1 MSAND
6 FMAQM
11 VKPAVEPE
19 NINSVTGLVE
29 GTFGIGTYQVAGE
42 AAFPGLV
49 LPNGD
54 VLDLSDLYA
63 DTHAIFNDWDNAL
76 VWLKEVAAK
85 QERPAK
91 SLDSLNILP
100 VLAHPNMICAASNYR
115 QHVAEMMTFNKFN
128 QDKRLPGEDDEAFF
142 KRNYEEVDR
151 RGREGMPYFFTGLHS
166 ALCGPNDDVPLPL
179 IGQQPDWELEL
190 GVIVGKSERYV
201 RPEDADDLIA
211 AYVMVN
217 DIGTVDE
224 FKRADIKFNFD
235 WVSKFQPNFKPFGPF
250 AVPKEFVDRNK
261 MQIKL
266 NVNGEK
272 RQDWPAEDMIFSPEK
287 VLSHASERLK
297 LMPGD
302 LMIMGSPPGN
312 AATLGGLWLKEG
324 DVMESSITYLGR
336 QRNNIVKEETNG
348 RTPTYGPFK
357 TQW

>member
-1 MSAND
+1 MSSND
-6 FMAQM
+6 FMAHM
-11 VKPAVEPE
+11 MKPAVEPE
-19 NINSVTGLVE
+19 NINPVTGLVE
-29 GTFGIGTYQVAGE
+29 GTFGIGTYQVEGE

-54 VLDLSDLYA
+54 VLDLSDRYV

-85 QERPAK
+85 QDRPAK
-91 SLDSLNILP
+91 PYTDLIVLP

-190 GVIVGKSERYV
+190 GIIVGKSERYV
-201 RPEDADDLIA
+201 RPENADDLIA

-272 RQDWPAEDMIFSPEK
+272 RQDWPAEDMIFSPEQ

-302 LMIMGSPPGN
+302 LLIMGSPPGN

-324 DVMESSITYLGR
+324 DVMNASITYLGR

-357 TQW
+357 TEW